1 MSYTLGVSSSS
12 VMQGHFNSPT
22 SKSYPEVSKEGL
34 PQESKDV
41 LVDRLND
48 LVLRISKV
56 GVLRGKAISTIHA
69 QVDKI
74 DILVNCVEAI
84 ERPNLPSREV
94 LRNGTPPTD
103 FGEPSTPTQNLPM
116 SLPIYSHASNCSSTP
131 GAVDKSPKSAA
142 EVAKAAADLASRLST
157 IVAEFQLRNK
167 ESNRIH
173 DWLVAKNKRATQ
185 RKRIFNLT
193 SLNSRFFEYNSSLS
207 RLNAQVAS
215 IAMKILNL
223 KRAS

>member
-74 DILVNCVEAI
+74 DILVNRVEAI

-167 ESNRIH
+167 ESNNIASQN
-173 DWLVAKNKRATQ
+173 W
-185 RKRIFNLT
+185 KRIFNLT